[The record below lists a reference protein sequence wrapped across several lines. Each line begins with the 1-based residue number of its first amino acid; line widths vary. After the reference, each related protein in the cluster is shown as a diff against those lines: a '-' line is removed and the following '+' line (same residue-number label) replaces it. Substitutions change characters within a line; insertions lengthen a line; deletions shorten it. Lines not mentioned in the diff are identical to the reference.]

1 MSASFV
7 HLRVHTEYSMVDG
20 LLRIDELVSGC
31 AKNAMPAVALTD
43 QNNLCGLVKFYKKC
57 QDKGIKP
64 LIGCDV
70 WLKSERMGNDFF
82 RAVLL
87 AQNNDGYRHLTELI
101 SRAFTE
107 GQQRGVPVIDQQWL
121 FDKNAGL
128 IVLSGGRG
136 GDIGQALQ
144 ANNMALASECL
155 GYWKAFFGDRFYLE
169 VQRTGRDGEEQYLH
183 HVVAL
188 ADGSQTALVAT
199 NDVRFLKEDDFEA
212 HEVRVCI
219 HQGRVLDD
227 PRRPRDYSAQQYL
240 RSPQEMADLFSDLPE
255 ALENTVEIAKRC
267 NVTLQLGKY
276 FLPQFPVPDGFSLS
290 DYFGHA
296 SREGLNERFARELA
310 HIAKDPEKRKA
321 YEERLEIEI
330 GVIQKM
336 GFEGYFLIV
345 SDFILWAKNNGVPVG
360 PGRGSGAGS
369 LVAYSLKITDL
380 DPLPYDLLFE
390 RFLNPERVSMPDFDV
405 DFCMEGRDRVIDYVA
420 QTYGRSCVSQIITFG
435 TMAAKAVVRDVGRV
449 LGHPYGMVD
458 KIAKLIPLELGV
470 TLSDALGRYKDDK
483 AKEEKGHLASP
494 ELIER
499 YNKEDDVRDL
509 MDMALKLEDLTRNA
523 GKHAGGVVIAPGA
536 LTDFAPLYCDE
547 AGQGVVVQFDKDDI
561 EQAGLVK
568 FDFLGLRTLTI
579 IDWALATINKRR
591 RGENKEAIDIMQIDM
606 ADDKAYQVLKSC
618 NTTAVFQL
626 ESRGMRDLIRR
637 LQPSCF
643 EDIIA
648 LVALFRPGPLQSGMV
663 DDFIARKHGRA
674 PVTYPHESL
683 EPVLKPTYG
692 VIVYQEQVMQIAQV
706 LANYTLGGAD
716 LLRRAMG
723 KKKPEEMAK
732 QRSIF
737 QEGSQQNNVDQTL
750 ANQIFDLMEKFAEY
764 GFNKSHSAAYALVSY
779 QTAWLKAHYPAEF
792 MAAVMTADMGNTD
805 KIVGLIDDCNSNGLK
820 IVPPDVNRSDFR
832 FTVDEKNR
840 IVYGLGAIKGVGEN
854 AILNL
859 IQERESEPYKD
870 LFDFCARVDLRK
882 VNRRVLEALINSGAM
897 DNLGPTRAV
906 MLASLD
912 EALKAAEQTGKMKA
926 SGQDDLFG
934 SAAATAVRL
943 DVNWKRVPEQHP
955 DEKLRLEKETL
966 GLYLTAH
973 PVDRFISEFK
983 QFCSCRLNDVQPTK
997 RGDTITV
1004 AGLVIAVRMMQTKTG
1019 IPWAIVTLDDKSGRI
1034 EAKLFSES
1042 YEKARPLIVEDKVL
1056 VLEGEVFYDEYTERP
1071 SMTVRNAWD
1080 IAAARER
1087 FAQRLELHIN
1097 SALAHSGFVEKLTG
1111 TLRDFGPGHCT
1122 VVVDYR
1128 NGQAHVRAAMGEQ
1141 YKVSP
1146 RDELLHRLKQLE
1158 GCEKVEIVYA

>member
-1 MSASFV
+1 MPTTFV
-7 HLRVHTEYSMVDG
+7 HLHVHTEYSMVDG
-20 LLRIDELVSGC
+20 LLRVDELVSGC
-31 AKNAMPAVALTD
+31 SKNSVPAVALTD
-43 QNNLCGLVKFYKKC
+43 QGNLCGLVKFYKKC

-64 LIGCDV
+64 IVGCDV
-70 WLKSERMGNDFF
+70 WLKSERLGTDLF

-101 SRAFTE
+101 SRAYTE
-107 GQQRGVPVIDQQWL
+107 GQQRGVPVIDQKWL

-128 IVLSGGRG
+128 IVLSGGRD
-136 GDIGQALQ
+136 GDIGKALL

-155 GYWKAFFGDRFYLE
+155 GFWKAFFGDRFYLE
-169 VQRTGRDGEEQYLH
+169 VQRTGREAEEHYLH
-183 HVVAL
+183 QIVAL

-199 NDVRFLKEDDFEA
+199 NDVRFLKSDDFDA

-219 HQGRVLDD
+219 NQGRVLDD

-240 RSPQEMADLFSDLPE
+240 RTPQEMAELFSDLPE
-255 ALENTVEIAKRC
+255 ALQNSVEIAKRC

-276 FLPQFPVPDGFSLS
+276 FLPQFPVPEGFSLS
-290 DYFGHA
+290 DYFVHA
-296 SREGLNERFARELA
+296 SREGLKERFGRELA
-310 HIAKDPEKRKA
+310 RIAADPEKRLA
-321 YEERLEIEI
+321 YEERLDIEI

-435 TMAAKAVVRDVGRV
+435 TMAAKGVVRDVGRV
-449 LGHPYGMVD
+449 LGNPYGMVD

-470 TLSDALGRYKDDK
+470 TLSDALGRFKDDK
-483 AKEEKGHLASP
+483 AKDEKGHLASP

-509 MDMALKLEDLTRNA
+509 LDMALKLEDLTRNA

-536 LTDFAPLYCDE
+536 LTNFAPLYCDE
-547 AGQGVVVQFDKDDI
+547 AGQGIVVQFDKDDI
-561 EQAGLVK
+561 ESAGLVK

-579 IDWALATINKRR
+579 IDWALAAINKKRR
-591 RGENKEAIDIMQIDM
+591 VTGDSAIDIMQIDM
-606 ADDKAYQVLKSC
+606 ADGKAYQVLKSC

-674 PVTYPHESL
+674 PVTYPHPSL
-683 EPVLKPTYG
+683 ETVLKPTYG

-723 KKKPEEMAK
+723 KKKAEEMAQ

-737 QEGSQQNNVDQTL
+737 QAGSQQNNVDITL

-779 QTAWLKAHYPAEF
+779 QTAWLKAHYPSEF

-805 KIVGLIDDCNSNGLK
+805 KIVGLIDDCAANALT

-832 FTVDEKNR
+832 FTVDEKDR
-840 IVYGLGAIKGVGEN
+840 VIFGLGAIKGVGEN

-859 IQERESEPYKD
+859 IQERESAPYQD

-882 VNRRVLEALINSGAM
+882 VNRRVLEALINAGAM
-897 DNLGPTRAV
+897 DNLGPSRAV

-912 EALKAAEQTGKMKA
+912 EALKAADQTGKMKA

-934 SAAATAVRL
+934 SAAATAVKL
-943 DVNWKRVPEQHP
+943 DVNWKRVPDQHP

-973 PVDRFISEFK
+973 PVDRFIAEFK

-1004 AGLVIAVRMMQTKTG
+1004 AGLVIGVRMMQTKTG
-1019 IPWAIVTLDDKSGRI
+1019 IPWAIVTLDDKSGRL

-1042 YEKARPLIVEDKVL
+1042 YERARALIAEDKVL
-1056 VLEGEVFYDEYTERP
+1056 VLEGEVYDDEYTQKP
-1071 SMTVRNAWD
+1071 SMTVRNTWD
-1080 IAAARER
+1080 IAGARER
-1087 FAQRLELHIN
+1087 FAQRLEIQID
-1097 SALAHSGFVEKLTG
+1097 ATRAASGFVDKLTG
-1111 TLRDFGPGHCT
+1111 MLRDFGPGHCT
-1122 VVVDYR
+1122 VVVEYR
-1128 NGQAHVRAAMGEQ
+1128 NGHATVRAAMGEQ

-1146 RDELLHRLKQLE
+1146 RDELLHRLKQLD
-1158 GCEKVEIVYA
+1158 GCDKVDVVYQ